1 MLAFQDGQI
10 SDSGAGKSN
19 VSNPSLFEGKL
30 AHPSALPCS
39 SYTKLAAGA
48 LISIYINTNRGKS
61 STEERH
67 ARNFRS
73 NSCHKGDVLHWPGG
87 KNISVTCVSD
97 LREVWRTRNTL
108 ITNVPLN

>member
-10 SDSGAGKSN
+10 PDSGAGKSN

-30 AHPSALPCS
+30 GHLSALPCS
-39 SYTKLAAGA
+39 SYTKLTAGT
-48 LISIYINTNRGKS
+48 LISIYVNTNRGKS

-73 NSCHKGDVLHWPGG
+73 NSCHKGDELSHVEKIPA
-87 KNISVTCVSD
+87 
-97 LREVWRTRNTL
+97 
-108 ITNVPLN
+108 